1 MTAALPPSLLL
12 VGRIFLLSL
21 AYFLSGRLALLLAIP
36 PGFATAIFPPLGI
49 SLAALL
55 LWGRPMLLGVFL
67 GSVMLNTSIAMN
79 GGASFGLSVLT
90 VAAEIA
96 LGSCLAA
103 WAGSYLI
110 HKVIGF
116 PNALLDEWSIF
127 LFFIL
132 GGPIASI
139 LSATVGVVTLCL
151 NGVVSLSQSINS
163 WVTWWTGDTIG
174 VLIAAPFVLILFAQP
189 RSLWRSRLKTVGVP
203 LVLSCALIVAIFF
216 NASHSE
222 QQKIERAHS
231 ESAKAIADKLFS
243 GFNASINALA
253 PLKGLYLASDEV
265 TTEDFRLFTVEQLSS
280 ESGINALSWNQKVT
294 RSDRHQYEEFM
305 AGQGFPEFFI
315 KEHDANHGDI
325 IAPERDYYI
334 VVTHIEPY
342 SKNAKAHG
350 FNVASEIIRNR
361 ALELASQTGQ
371 AAMTEPLHLI
381 QSTANDLSYLIF
393 MPVFKSLDVPKS
405 AEMRDQL
412 LRGYVTALIR
422 VNRQLDLIRQNF
434 SKNDFLIS
442 LSDITDSKN
451 VISLHQDQAPVS
463 TIAKLYSWTAEE
475 EIAGRTLRLTI
486 VPTQQFIDKQTRGQ
500 SWYVLVGGL
509 LFCCL
514 LGGFLLLVT
523 GRTQYISAL
532 VERRTLELESILNEA
547 VEAIIILNDFGY
559 IERANPAA
567 YRLFGAQDSQLIG
580 EDSTQI
586 IPALKDFP
594 FYFVGEHEFTHN
606 QHQWKALE
614 TQAVRKDGVKLPV
627 EIGVS
632 SVNLPDRRIYT
643 CLIHDIA
650 ARKQVDK
657 LKNEF
662 VSTVSHELRTPLT
675 SINGALGLL
684 VGGAI
689 PNVPDKAKDLLIIA
703 KNNADRLG
711 RLVNDILDIEK
722 LEFGKLQLNIS
733 HCDVKD
739 LMQQALDQNSGYAV
753 KYGVRLELKSEVAG
767 VSSSE
772 DIKILVDRDR
782 FLQVMSNLTSNA
794 VKFSHMDGV
803 VTISAKLTEKNITFY
818 VEDFGTGIPQEFRK
832 KIFQK
837 FAQADSSDTR
847 KREGTGLGLS
857 ISRVIVE
864 RMGGSIDYIT
874 EVGKGTTFFFSFPI
888 EKKNMSDSF

>member
-1 MTAALPPSLLL
+1 MAFT
-12 VGRIFLLSL
+12 
-21 AYFLSGRLALLLAIP
+21 YFLSGRLALLLAIP

-49 SLAALL
+49 SLAAVL
-55 LWGRPMLLGVFL
+55 LWGRSMLLGVFL

-79 GGASFGLSVLT
+79 GGASFGLPVLT
-90 VAAEIA
+90 IAAEIA

-139 LSATVGVVTLCL
+139 LSATVGVVALCL

-189 RSLWRSRLKTVGVP
+189 RSLWQNRLKTVGFP
-203 LVLSCALIVAIFF
+203 LLVSCALIVAIFF

-222 QQKIERAHS
+222 QQKIERAHH

-243 GFNASINALA
+243 GFNTPINALT

-265 TTEDFRLFTVEQLSS
+265 NAEDFRLFTVEQLNG
-280 ESGINALSWNQKVT
+280 ESGINALSWNQKVN
-294 RSDRHQYEEFM
+294 RAERHEYEHYM
-305 AGQGFPEFFI
+305 AGQGFPDFFI
-315 KEHDANHGDI
+315 KEHDAEDRDI

-342 SKNAKAHG
+342 SKNAKAQG
-350 FNVASEIIRNR
+350 FNVASEMIRNR
-361 ALELASQTGQ
+361 ALQLANQTGQ
-371 AAMTEPLHLI
+371 SAMTEPLHLI
-381 QSTANDLSYLIF
+381 QSTGNDLSYLIF

-422 VNRQLDLIRQNF
+422 VSRQLDLIRHKF
-434 SKNDFLIS
+434 SKNEFLIS
-442 LSDITDSKN
+442 LSDVTDSN
-451 VISLHQDQAPVS
+451 NIINLHQDESPVS
-463 TIAKLYSWTAEE
+463 SIAKLYSWTKEE
-475 EIAGRTLRLTI
+475 KIAGRTLRLTI
-486 VPTQQFIDKQTRGQ
+486 VPTQQFIDKQLSGQ

-567 YRLFGAQDSQLIG
+567 YRLFGAQESQLIG
-580 EDSTQI
+580 EDSTLS
-586 IPALKDFP
+586 IPMLKDFP
-594 FYFVGEHEFTHN
+594 FSFKDEHEFTQN
-606 QHQWKALE
+606 QRMWKALE

-632 SVNLPDRRIYT
+632 KVNLPDRRIYT

-650 ARKQVDK
+650 ARKKVDK

-689 PNVPDKAKDLLIIA
+689 PGVPDKAIDLLIIA

-711 RLVNDILDIEK
+711 RLVNDILDMDK
-722 LEFGKLQLNIS
+722 LEFGKLQLDINDCS
-733 HCDVKD
+733 VKD
-739 LMQQALDQNSGYAV
+739 LLQQALDQNSGYAM
-753 KYGVRLELKSEVAG
+753 KYGVRLELNDEIVG
-767 VSSSE
+767 VK
-772 DIKILVDRDR
+772 DGKDMVILVDRDR
-782 FLQVMSNLTSNA
+782 FLQVMSNLISNA

-803 VTISAKLTEKNITFY
+803 VRISAKLTEKNITFY

-847 KREGTGLGLS
+847 KRDGTGLGLS

-864 RMGGSIDYIT
+864 RMGGSIDYTT
-874 EVGKGTTFFFSFPI
+874 EVDKGTTFFFHFPL
-888 EKKNMSDSF
+888 KNNKMHMAFI